1 MKPILLSAVLAFALN
16 IISFLAHA
24 EVVNIGIS
32 TVGLYELPTEISKR
46 RGFYQEEGLDV
57 RKVVVRSPLH
67 VPALLAGELDYST
80 VTGLILGA
88 SVQGMPLKSVMGWFD
103 KPLHM
108 LIAHA
113 NIKRITDLKN
123 KRVAVSGF
131 GSIPH
136 VMVREAL
143 SAAGMNPDKD
153 ITVLALGGS
162 GDRIAALAAG
172 IVDATPLDVA
182 YIQRTE
188 KLGYNN
194 LLYLGDVVNLRL
206 GGLAA
211 SNDKIQR
218 NPEQITRVIRATLK
232 GVRFMK
238 TNKPETLAIMRDYLK
253 ISGDYVEKIYL
264 FALKSLNED
273 GLVAKNSLDNE
284 IRLAREQLK
293 VKEEVAEAKVAE
305 WKFIKEILAKR

>member
-1 MKPILLSAVLAFALN
+1 
-16 IISFLAHA
+16 
-24 EVVNIGIS
+24 
-32 TVGLYELPTEISKR
+32 
-46 RGFYQEEGLDV
+46 
-57 RKVVVRSPLH
+57 
-67 VPALLAGELDYST
+67 
-80 VTGLILGA
+80 
-88 SVQGMPLKSVMGWFD
+88 
-103 KPLHM
+103 M
-108 LIAHA
+108 L
-113 NIKRITDLKN
+113 
-123 KRVAVSGF
+123 
-131 GSIPH
+131 
-136 VMVREAL
+136 REAL
-143 SAAGMNPDKD
+143 AGAGMNPDKN
-153 ITVLALGGS
+153 IIVLALGGS
-162 GDRIAALAAG
+162 GDRLAALAAG

-206 GGLAA
+206 GGFAV
-211 SNDKIQR
+211 NKDKIQR
-218 NPEQITRVIRATLK
+218 NPEQITRVVRATLK

-293 VKEEVAEAKVAE
+293 VKEEVAESKVAE